1 MSNLP
6 ADLNERI
13 EGLIGSDRV
22 VLFMKGH
29 RQGPQCGFS
38 AQVVQILDR
47 LVPDYTTVD
56 VLSDAS
62 LRDAIKVYSSW
73 PTIPQLY
80 VGGEF
85 VGGCDIV
92 KELMATG
99 EIFETLGLPAPS
111 QNPPKIQVSDAA
123 AAELRRLAGN
133 AAGRDLHLTIDA
145 RLQPGLYFGPA
156 EDGDVRA
163 TVNGITLSLDPLSA
177 SRADGASIDVRSG
190 SEGPAFHV
198 EVPGAPQVRQ
208 LGVKELKAM
217 LDAGEPLV
225 LVDVR
230 TPEEWS
236 RARIPGARLI
246 DEALRAELER
256 MSRDPAL
263 VFHCH
268 HGGRSQRAAE
278 HFLALGFRNVANLA
292 GGIDAWSQE
301 VDASVPRY

>member
-6 ADLNERI
+6 ADLENRI
-13 EGLIGSDRV
+13 ESLIASDRV
-22 VLFMKGH
+22 VLFMKGN

-56 VLSDAS
+56 VLSDPP
-62 LRDAIKVYSSW
+62 LREGIKVFSSW

-80 VGGEF
+80 VAGEL

-92 KELMATG
+92 KELMASG
-99 EIFETLGLPAPS
+99 EIFETLGLARPS
-111 QNPPKIQVSDAA
+111 AQPPEIRITDAA
-123 AAELRRLAGN
+123 AAELRKLAGS
-133 AAGRDLHLTIDA
+133 AGGRELHLMIDA

-156 EDGDVRA
+156 EDGELRVTA
-163 TVNGITLSLDPLSA
+163 NGVPLSLDPVSA
-177 SRADGASIDVRSG
+177 SRAHGVSIDVRPGAS
-190 SEGPAFHV
+190 GPAFHV
-198 EVPGAPQVRQ
+198 DVPGAPQVRQ
-208 LGVKELKAM
+208 LGAKETKAL

-230 TPEEWS
+230 TPEEWE
-236 RARIPGARLI
+236 RARIPGARLL
-246 DEALRAELER
+246 DDALRAELEALP
-256 MSRDPAL
+256 RDTQI

-301 VDASVPRY
+301 VDPSVPRY